1 MNNEILKNSIYQSL
15 NEVSDAIFYLY
26 ALVGM
31 SEAKKENNLLFLK
44 LASDA
49 LKNDMMSRLIK
60 VLDKT
65 RNTGS
70 FWYIY
75 EEEKIDIDNFV
86 TQELIDFNAITA
98 LCDQDRL
105 YKIRNKVHCHL
116 DKNYTFNQ
124 ADAWQEANISTKEI
138 KIALESLHCILR
150 FLFEKYESKPFPV
163 INYDGADAAA
173 VVDVANTYIQI
184 K

>member
-1 MNNEILKNSIYQSL
+1 MNNEILKNSVYQSL
-15 NEVSDAIFYLY
+15 NEISDAIFYLY
-26 ALVGM
+26 ALIGM
-31 SEAKKENNLLFLK
+31 SKAKKENNILFLK

-49 LKNDMMSRLIK
+49 LKNDIMSRLIK

-75 EEEKIDIDNFV
+75 EQEMIDIDNLV
-86 TQELIDFNAITA
+86 IQELIDFNAIKA
-98 LCDQDRL
+98 LCNQNRL
-105 YKIRNKVHCHL
+105 YKIRNKIHCHL
-116 DKNYTFNQ
+116 DKDYTFNQ

-138 KIALESLHCILR
+138 KIALESLHRILR
-150 FLFEKYESKPFPV
+150 FLFEKYEGKPFPV
-163 INYDGADAAA
+163 IDYDGTDAAA